1 MIGVVNFLL
10 NIVFYNVFEIF
21 GLGDTINLPLSIA
34 VLLIGYTYLM
44 FRLRFIQ
51 FTHFGKMLKYTFS
64 KDSSTTTSPIK
75 TLLTSIA
82 SCTGMNATAGI
93 VFMVAVGGIGTIFW
107 LPIIAFLCMPF
118 RFAEVYLSHSYR
130 SAKVD
135 LSTIGG
141 PFDYIKKGL
150 SDIGFKKT
158 GEVLALLYAIMLA
171 IAGTIGVSMY
181 EMNQAVV
188 VLEKNFSFFNNQRLL
203 LTIALTIIALWI
215 IFGGTKRVVNFMSI
229 ALPVLSITYV
239 LISIIVVAFNY
250 KSLGSVFTLIFNDAM
265 HPRSIS
271 GGIIGSFCLCARKCC
286 LSHETGLGTSGI
298 VHALSPEKDSFKE
311 ALRSMMTPLITGLI
325 VCLSTALV
333 LTTTGTYNDA
343 EIMKDGVS
351 ALSYAFGSTYWL
363 FSYVVVAIIPMF
375 TANVMIGWSNY
386 IVKCSQY
393 ILNKKQFAHMMTILF
408 FTFAFIG
415 GIINDFF
422 FVMDVVDL
430 ILMFILLI
438 NVPIIMVLSGK
449 VYKAIKEYKF

>member
-1 MIGVVNFLL
+1 
-10 NIVFYNVFEIF
+10 
-21 GLGDTINLPLSIA
+21 
-34 VLLIGYTYLM
+34 
-44 FRLRFIQ
+44 
-51 FTHFGKMLKYTFS
+51 
-64 KDSSTTTSPIK
+64 
-75 TLLTSIA
+75 
-82 SCTGMNATAGI
+82 
-93 VFMVAVGGIGTIFW
+93 
-107 LPIIAFLCMPF
+107 
-118 RFAEVYLSHSYR
+118 
-130 SAKVD
+130 
-135 LSTIGG
+135 
-141 PFDYIKKGL
+141 
-150 SDIGFKKT
+150 
-158 GEVLALLYAIMLA
+158 
-171 IAGTIGVSMY
+171 
-181 EMNQAVV
+181 
-188 VLEKNFSFFNNQRLL
+188 
-203 LTIALTIIALWI
+203 
-215 IFGGTKRVVNFMSI
+215 MSI